1 MIWGTLN
8 FLYKI
13 WDLVASD
20 HLFSSRIYYRINKIE
35 NTGVSFPI
43 GYVIFKSSFGFIFSF
58 FCGGGEEV

>member
-43 GYVIFKSSFGFIFSF
+43 GYVIYKI
-58 FCGGGEEV
+58 